1 MLTELCLQG
10 FKSFDDQTVTLGPVT
25 MLVGAN
31 ASGKSNFLDS
41 IRFLQGMSLG
51 LPIAD
56 VLRGRWDAGR
66 ELWPGIRG
74 GIAEAVRFGKSSF
87 GIGSTWTIDGMK
99 LWYSIACSTEPEPA
113 IVHEMLQL
121 RDSTTYLFDTRAP
134 SLGNNVGPSPGGS
147 LRAALRGKGGGRN
160 PSIEYSSARSLL
172 GQIQPHERAHPTM
185 MQGIAGIRKA
195 LNSSL
200 FLDIMPSRM
209 RDYVPASVPA
219 LGANG
224 ENISA
229 VLHRY
234 CQDEE
239 QKRDLID
246 WISELCAPA
255 IVDIAF
261 TETDLKDVLF
271 ALVEKDG
278 TRVSARSVSDGT
290 LRFLGELTA
299 LLTSEKGAVL
309 LMEEIESG
317 LHPARMHLLVEIL
330 ESVTKGGARQ
340 VIATT
345 HSPLV
350 LQALSPVAL
359 GDTIVFGRH
368 EDEPGT
374 QMKRLADLPSFE
386 DVLARRGIEHL
397 FTTKWLERAL

>member
-1 MLTELCLQG
+1 MLTKLRLRN
-10 FKSFDDQTVTLGPVT
+10 FKSFEDQTVTLGPVT

-41 IRFLQGMSLG
+41 IRFLQGVSLG

-56 VLRGRWDAGR
+56 VLRGRWDGGR
-66 ELWPGIRG
+66 EVWPGIRG
-74 GIAEAVRFGKSSF
+74 GVAEAVRAGKSGF
-87 GIGSTWTIDGMK
+87 VVDTTWVVEGMT
-99 LWYSIACSTEPEPA
+99 LQYSIACSTEPEP
-113 IVHEMLQL
+113 IVLQETLHL
-121 RDSTTYLFDTRAP
+121 RGSPAHLFQTRARSP
-134 SLGNNVGPSPGGS
+134 GADVGPKNG
-147 LRAALRGKGGGRN
+147 LRRVHLRGRLGGTRLGVY
-160 PSIEYSSARSLL
+160 YSSARSLL
-172 GQIQPHERAHPTM
+172 GQIQPHPRAHPAVM
-185 MQGIAGIRKA
+185 HAIVAIRKA
-195 LNSSL
+195 LSSSL

-224 ENISA
+224 ENLSA

-246 WISELCAPA
+246 WISELCAPS

-278 TRVSARSVSDGT
+278 TRISARSVSDGT

-309 LMEEIESG
+309 LMEEIENG
-317 LHPARMHLLVEIL
+317 LHPARVHLLVEIL
-330 ESVTKGGARQ
+330 ESVTKGGDRQ

-350 LQALSPVAL
+350 LQALSPAAL
-359 GDTIVFGRH
+359 GDTVVFGRH
-368 EDEPGT
+368 EDQPGT

>member
-1 MLTELCLQG
+1 MQAI
-10 FKSFDDQTVTLGPVT
+10 S
-25 MLVGAN
+25 
-31 ASGKSNFLDS
+31 
-41 IRFLQGMSLG
+41 
-51 LPIAD
+51 
-56 VLRGRWDAGR
+56 
-66 ELWPGIRG
+66 
-74 GIAEAVRFGKSSF
+74 AV
-87 GIGSTWTIDGMK
+87 
-99 LWYSIACSTEPEPA
+99 
-113 IVHEMLQL
+113 
-121 RDSTTYLFDTRAP
+121 
-134 SLGNNVGPSPGGS
+134 
-147 LRAALRGKGGGRN
+147 
-160 PSIEYSSARSLL
+160 
-172 GQIQPHERAHPTM
+172 
-185 MQGIAGIRKA
+185 RKA
-195 LNSSL
+195 LGSLL

-224 ENISA
+224 ENLSA

-234 CQDEE
+234 CQNEE

-309 LMEEIESG
+309 LMEEIENG
-317 LHPARMHLLVEIL
+317 LHPARVHLLVEIL

-350 LQALSPVAL
+350 LQALSPEAL

>member
-1 MLTELCLQG
+1 MLTELLLED
-10 FKSFDDQTVTLGPVT
+10 FKSFDAQIVTLGPVT

-41 IRFLQGMSLG
+41 LRFLQGMSLG

-56 VLRGRWDAGR
+56 VLRGRWEAGR
-66 ELWPGIRG
+66 EIWPGIRG
-74 GIAEAVRFGKSSF
+74 GIAEAVRSGEETF
-87 GIGSTWTIDGMK
+87 GIGCTWTIEGMR
-99 LWYSIACSTEPEPA
+99 LWYHIECSTDPEPA
-113 IVHEMLQL
+113 VRHERLHL
-121 RDSTTYLFDTRAP
+121 RNSNTYFFDTDAP
-134 SLGNNVGPSPGGS
+134 SLGNNTGPGPGGS

-160 PSIEYSSARSLL
+160 PSVEYSSARSLL
-172 GQIQPHERAHPTM
+172 GQIQPHPRAHPTV
-185 MQGIAGIRKA
+185 MQAISAVRKA
-195 LNSSL
+195 LGSLL

-224 ENISA
+224 ENLSA

-234 CQDEE
+234 CQNEE

-309 LMEEIESG
+309 LMEEIENG
-317 LHPARMHLLVEIL
+317 LHPARVHLLVEIL

-350 LQALSPVAL
+350 LQALSPEAL